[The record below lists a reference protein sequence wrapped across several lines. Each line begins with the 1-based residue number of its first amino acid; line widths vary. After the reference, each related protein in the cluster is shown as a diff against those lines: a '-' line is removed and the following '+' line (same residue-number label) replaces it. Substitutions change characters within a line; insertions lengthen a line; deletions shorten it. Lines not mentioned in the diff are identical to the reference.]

1 MATLSASIETMEHR
15 WMRAWISRDQRAMKS
30 LTSGNFRMI
39 IAAKPP
45 VLLDAPS
52 WLEAAVSRY
61 QCASY
66 RFGEVYVRGHGSM
79 AVFATR
85 VDLEVTMDGI
95 DWSGEYW
102 ITDLWRKGRI
112 RRSWRMI
119 ERILSRPEERLE
131 VTKAIRSLQLW
142 R

>member
-1 MATLSASIETMEHR
+1 
-15 WMRAWISRDQRAMKS
+15 
-30 LTSGNFRMI
+30 MI
-39 IAAKPP
+39 IAARPP

-52 WLEAAVSRY
+52 WLEAAASRY
-61 QCASY
+61 HCASY

-85 VDLEVTMDGI
+85 AELEVTMDGI

-131 VTKAIRSLQLW
+131 VIKAIRSLQLW